1 VAFSG
6 LLITEIFHSL
16 QGESSLI
23 GIPFAFIR
31 LTGCNLRCAYCDS
44 VYAFKGGTKKSVE
57 EVLETIRPY
66 EVRHVLLTGGEPL
79 LQRNTPEL
87 LQRLIA
93 EGYEVSIE
101 THGEVSI
108 REVAPHARIVMD
120 IKTPGSRMNRGGFRE
135 NLQYLKPSDE
145 IKFVITSQSDYYWAR
160 DLMRETQL
168 PTREI
173 LFSPALPAENSPAP
187 YEGVQPRWLAERIL
201 EDKLPV
207 RFQLQLHKQLW
218 GMDTKGV

>member
-1 VAFSG
+1 MAFSG
-6 LLITEIFHSL
+6 ILITEIFHSL
-16 QGESSLI
+16 QGETSLI
-23 GIPFAFIR
+23 GVPFAFIR

-44 VYAFKGGTKKSVE
+44 VYSFKGGKKMSIDE
-57 EVLETIRPY
+57 ILETIRPY

-87 LQRLIA
+87 LQRLVA
-93 EGYEVSIE
+93 EGYDVSIE

-108 REVAPHARIVMD
+108 QAVAPYARIVMD
-120 IKTPGSRMNRGGFRE
+120 IKTPGSRMQRGGYRE
-135 NLQYLKPSDE
+135 NIQYLKPSDE

-160 DLMRETQL
+160 DLMRSVKL

-173 LFSPALPAENSPAP
+173 LFSPALPAENSPSP